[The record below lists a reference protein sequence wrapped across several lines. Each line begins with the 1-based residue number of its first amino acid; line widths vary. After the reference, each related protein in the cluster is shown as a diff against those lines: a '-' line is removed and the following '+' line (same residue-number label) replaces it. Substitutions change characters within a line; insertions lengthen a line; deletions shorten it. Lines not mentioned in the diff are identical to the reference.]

1 MNSSSPLRSPA
12 RLAGAVLA
20 ATAVTAGSLIPLLA
34 EQAAAAAPAAPS
46 VVAPVTAGSGLKEVV
61 LDWAPVAGA
70 SSYVVEV
77 DTDGEW
83 SDDPTLSLTTVAT
96 RITLPTSLPHASYV
110 WRVAAIGKG
119 GQSRWSANGTFTRGW
134 SERARP
140 LTPVGTPSPVPGV
153 VTFSWSPVPTASEYQ
168 LQVSNSPYFD
178 AGFATQADVKTES
191 CFTTRTSITPFN
203 SQTEGRNDGAGD
215 CLFTLLG
222 TGETRY
228 WRIRPLDHVADDAPE
243 VNTTPVVDEGISS
256 LPPAKAGE
264 LDTSA
269 CPEPVKPSA
278 SATPTTS
285 ASARPST
292 SPSASPSATASASPS
307 ASGTPTSSPSASGSP
322 SAAPD
327 EDGSC
332 EPAHTVEK
340 GAWSASVAFT
350 DTAPRLSGPVP
361 DYRTL
366 VSADRPMPTPTL
378 SRDVCVGD
386 VCRDFPTVSWGS
398 VAGAQRYRL
407 YVALDADF
415 SNIHAIAETRGNSWT
430 PPDQWRD
437 STAGAHYYVVV
448 QPCTITPTASGSRAG
463 CDEPSAPVT
472 FRKSSPKLAQTAP
485 VSGALVGGS
494 EVVLSWQ
501 SLSSALAAATG
512 APATS
517 EAHAYRVQ
525 VARTDN
531 PDFHKTGLVED
542 VIVDSTHHVSVD
554 KRYAEVPHLWRVQ
567 PIDASGHRLPWS
579 ATRTFQPDS
588 TAPTFITSPA
598 QIAARGSFTVRLSEP
613 VSGITSSSI
622 GLSGVPA
629 KVTASADRR
638 SAVVTPG
645 RPLLPGASHALT
657 VGPQVRDAAGNG
669 AASARAN
676 VVVNPTVD
684 DRNSAMVLSGTWRR
698 YAASNA
704 VLRTF
709 SRSQPTAQR
718 PTSAAVVLTGRGVEV
733 RGCVGPANGTAD
745 VWVDGAKVKR
755 VDTYRS
761 YSGCGVLLS
770 RVGFTQPG
778 GAHSVQ
784 LRSTGQKHARSTG
797 TTVSVDA
804 IVAVR

>member
-12 RLAGAVLA
+12 RLAGALLA
-20 ATAVTAGSLIPLLA
+20 ATAVSAGGLIPLLA
-34 EQAAAAAPAAPS
+34 GSAAAAPPAAPG

-70 SSYVVEV
+70 TAYVVEV
-77 DTDGEW
+77 DTDDEW
-83 SDDPTLSLTTVAT
+83 SGEPTLSLKTVAT

-110 WRVAAIGKG
+110 WRVAAVGTG

-140 LTPVGTPSPVPGV
+140 LTPIGTPSTAPGV

-168 LQVSNSPYFD
+168 LQVSTSPYFD
-178 AGFATQADVKTES
+178 AGVRTQADVKTES

-228 WRIRPLDHVADDAPE
+228 WRVRPLDHVADDAPE

-278 SATPTTS
+278 SPTPS
-285 ASARPST
+285 A
-292 SPSASPSATASASPS
+292 SPSASPSP
-307 ASGTPTSSPSASGSP
+307 SGTPTSSPVASPTGSP

-327 EDGSC
+327 DKGGC

-340 GAWSASVAFT
+340 GAWSTSVAFT

-361 DYRTL
+361 AYRSL

-386 VCRDFPTVSWGS
+386 LCRDFPTVSWGS

-407 YVALDADF
+407 YVALDAEF
-415 SNIHAIAETRGNSWT
+415 TNIHAIAETRGNSWT

-448 QPCTITPTASGSRAG
+448 QPCTITEAADGSRPG
-463 CDEPSAPVT
+463 CDEPSAPVV
-472 FRKSSPKLAQTAP
+472 FRKSSPKLALTAP
-485 VSGALVGGS
+485 ASGALVGGS

-501 SLSSALAAATG
+501 SASSALSAATG

-525 VARTDN
+525 VARSDN
-531 PDFHKTGLVED
+531 PDFQKAALVED

-567 PIDASGHRLPWS
+567 AIDASGHRLPWS
-579 ATRTFQPDS
+579 ATRSFRPDS
-588 TAPTFITSPA
+588 TAPTFLTSPA
-598 QIAARGSFTVRLSEP
+598 QLNARGSFTVRFSEP
-613 VSGITSSSI
+613 VTGLGSGSVV
-622 GLSGVPA
+622 LSGVPA
-629 KVTASADRR
+629 TVTASADRR
-638 SAVVTPG
+638 SAVVTPS
-645 RPLLPGASHALT
+645 RSLLPGASHALA

-669 AASARAN
+669 VATSRTT

-684 DRNSAMVLSGTWRR
+684 DRNAALVLSGTWRR
-698 YAASNA
+698 YSASNA
-704 VLRTF
+704 VARTF

-718 PTSAAVVLTGRGVEV
+718 PTSAAVSLTGRGVEV

-745 VWVDGAKVKR
+745 VVVDGAVKR

-770 RVGFTQPG
+770 RIGFTVPG
-778 GAHSVQ
+778 GVHRVE
-784 LRSTGQKHARSTG
+784 LRSTGHKHPRSTG
-797 TTVSVDA
+797 TTLSVDA